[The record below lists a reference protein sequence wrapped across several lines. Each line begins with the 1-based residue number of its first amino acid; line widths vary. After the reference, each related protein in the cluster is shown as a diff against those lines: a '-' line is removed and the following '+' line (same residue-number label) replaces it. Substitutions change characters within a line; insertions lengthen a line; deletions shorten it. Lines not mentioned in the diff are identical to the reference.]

1 MKNMIANRKNSKK
14 NKMNEKNEEGMPKL
28 YEVAKNEIS
37 PLIERYLAS
46 HTTEEI
52 FNEVLKV
59 INNRLYLFTGFAF
72 STSPKNGL
80 EDNYIL
86 TKLIYELCS
95 LPDKFFDCQDIF
107 LFCVKAYHRDS
118 IILLLSIY
126 DVISKDFTKESG
138 SVTTNYNEKALQQ
151 AIRSNEE
158 HFEDRILNDFSK
170 TTFNVDYNNENGK

>member
-59 INNRLYLFTGFAF
+59 INNRRYGKLAF
-72 STSPKNGL
+72 QVR
-80 EDNYIL
+80 
-86 TKLIYELCS
+86 
-95 LPDKFFDCQDIF
+95 F
-107 LFCVKAYHRDS
+107 
-118 IILLLSIY
+118 
-126 DVISKDFTKESG
+126 
-138 SVTTNYNEKALQQ
+138 
-151 AIRSNEE
+151 
-158 HFEDRILNDFSK
+158 
-170 TTFNVDYNNENGK
+170 